1 MLNDVQK
8 ISALGFR
15 SFQKYNWNNLLT
27 PYLKSPFVPCMSEE
41 SEAESSPYVLQKG
54 TASQG
59 SFGLSHCVSLC
70 AGGRRRHPSN
80 SHEWSN
86 PFCRSTSWAKGG
98 GSARFPVC
106 LVLTSWPWACLG
118 TCRAKLKAGG
128 SAGELAGC
136 WTRSWQPY
144 PAQEAV

>member
-1 MLNDVQK
+1 MMCKKLVLWASDP
-8 ISALGFR
+8 FR
-15 SFQKYNWNNLLT
+15 KMNEKTLVT
-27 PYLKSPFVPCMSEE
+27 PHLKTSSIPCTSEE
-41 SEAESSPYVLQKG
+41 SEAESSLCTLRNG
-54 TASQG
+54 TAAQG
-59 SFGLSHCVSLC
+59 SFGLSPCVSLR
-70 AGGRRRHPSN
+70 AGGRCRHPSI

-86 PFCRSTSWAKGG
+86 PFCRSTSWPKGG

-118 TCRAKLKAGG
+118 ACRAKLKAGG

-144 PAQEAV
+144 PAREAV